1 MLQLKCS
8 QVCWRVDESRLSD
21 THTENELTRQ
31 KMEGEGYQKGSYK
44 HMQKAGENASP
55 GYEVRKSD
63 DNDDN
68 DDQII
73 VVVVIQDEKF

>member
-1 MLQLKCS
+1 MNWPGKK
-8 QVCWRVDESRLSD
+8 WRERG
-21 THTENELTRQ
+21 T
-31 KMEGEGYQKGSYK
+31 KKGVK

-73 VVVVIQDEKF
+73 VVVVIQDEKFWQFTKYFIV